1 MRIEHLQDYFTN
13 KATLLGWS
21 GLGTF
26 ITSESVNFAIGAGL
40 GVTMLISSIIMQYQK
55 IQAMKNEERRKEELH
70 RREVERLNKGP
81 ENRP

>member
-70 RREVERLNKGP
+70 RQNLKNKQDG
-81 ENRP
+81 EL